1 MLELVRIDPD
11 RTGTTDTWPNPAAG
25 GLVVGLARTADEVE
39 EIQRL
44 RYRVFTEDMGAVF
57 PDAQDGIDQ
66 DRFDA
71 WCEHIMVRE
80 LHTGRVVGTYRLLT
94 PEKAREAGGYYSES
108 EFDLSGLGT
117 VRDQMVEAG
126 RSCTHPDFRNGAVIM
141 LLWSGVAEVMRRG
154 GYDYLLGCA
163 SVSLRDDG
171 VTAAEVWR
179 AVSKHVDDATLPR
192 VQPLHRYPL
201 EKLNSTT
208 LPARVPPLIKGYLK
222 LGAKVC
228 GEPAWDPDFNAADF
242 PVLLDMNAMDERYRR
257 HFGLPSRD
265 ERARPAVALSETGQV
280 RKAA

>member
-11 RTGTTDTWPNPAAG
+11 RPATPAAWVDPAAE
-25 GLVVGLARTADEVE
+25 GLVVGLARTTEEIE

-44 RYRVFTEDMGAVF
+44 RYRVFTEDMGVVF
-57 PDAQDGIDQ
+57 PDAEDGIDQ

-71 WCEHIMVRE
+71 WCEHVMVRE
-80 LHTGRVVGTYRLLT
+80 VLTGRVVGTYRLLT

-108 EFDLSGLGT
+108 EFDLSGLG
-117 VRDQMVEAG
+117 VLRDQLVEAG
-126 RSCTHPDFRNGAVIM
+126 RSCTHPAYRNGAVIM

-179 AVSKHVDDATLPR
+179 AVSGGLADASLPR
-192 VQPLHRYPL
+192 VRPLHRYPM
-201 EKLNSTT
+201 EKLESTT

-242 PVLLDMNAMDERYRR
+242 PVLLDMKQMDQRYRR
-257 HFGLPSRD
+257 HFGLPSLAD
-265 ERARPAVALSETGQV
+265 PLQAPLAAESRAVK
-280 RKAA
+280 KAA

>member
-11 RTGTTDTWPNPAAG
+11 RTATPDSWTNPAAG
-25 GLVVGLARTADEVE
+25 GLVVGLARTAEEIE

-57 PDAQDGIDQ
+57 PDAHDGIDQ

-94 PEKAREAGGYYSES
+94 PENAREAGGYYSES
-108 EFDLSGLGT
+108 EFDLSGLGA

-179 AVSKHVDDATLPR
+179 AVSGHPGDATLPR
-192 VQPLHRYPL
+192 VKPLHRYPL

-242 PVLLDMNAMDERYRR
+242 PVLLDMKRMDERYRR

-265 ERARPAVALSETGQV
+265 EVAQATEAGERRPVRRAA
-280 RKAA
+280 

>member
-11 RTGTTDTWPNPAAG
+11 RSGTTGEWSNPAAG
-25 GLVVGLARTADEVE
+25 GFVVGLARTAEEIE

-57 PDAQDGIDQ
+57 PDAHDGIDQ

-71 WCEHIMVRE
+71 WCEHVMVRE

-94 PEKAREAGGYYSES
+94 PENARAAGGYYSES
-108 EFDLSGLGT
+108 EFDLSGLGIL
-117 VRDQMVEAG
+117 RDRVVEAG

-141 LLWSGVAEVMRRG
+141 LLWSGVAEVMHRG
-154 GYDYLLGCA
+154 NYDYLLGCA

-179 AVSKHVDDATLPR
+179 AVSGHLRDDMLPR

-201 EKLNSTT
+201 EKLNGTT

-242 PVLLDMNAMDERYRR
+242 PVLLDMNKLDERYRR
-257 HFGLPSRD
+257 HFGLPPRSEPAPRAAQG
-265 ERARPAVALSETGQV
+265 ERRQV